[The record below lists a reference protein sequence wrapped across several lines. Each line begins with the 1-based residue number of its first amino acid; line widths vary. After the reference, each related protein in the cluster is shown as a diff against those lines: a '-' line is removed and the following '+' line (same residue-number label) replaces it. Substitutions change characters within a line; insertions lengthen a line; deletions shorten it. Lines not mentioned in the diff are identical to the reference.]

1 MEQVLH
7 RFTSQVDEKYSHIV
21 GRFRRELTHPE
32 RTRETE
38 LGNLFADIF
47 TRSLG
52 VDVMLIGSGSIR
64 AEKLGPI
71 VTYGDLIE
79 GFPYDDGVFM
89 FKVTGRQLRQMLR
102 YMLREE
108 AYAGHTEFYQLP
120 STLRLRYDRAKGDF
134 DYFTYCGKEVGK
146 EIGDDALFTVG
157 LQNYHFKN
165 IESFFN
171 ISYETICKLQKP
183 RTLESQY
190 DDLVADVVKKFNET
204 QSLITVEA
212 QYIGSYKDI
221 NEALVAAHAA
231 GTGLPAI
238 AVANTDYV
246 ASYGDSG
253 LFENLDPYIEGTS
266 YDTDDFSA
274 GLLLSSQFEG
284 KQVALPFLHSTQV
297 IYYNKTMADANGW
310 TIPEKIEDFTPFLAE
325 VHKTA
330 GVYGTVVPG
339 WDQWYFETMYLNEG
353 VQIITDDN
361 TCDLGSDTALGV
373 TSMIKDWCDAGDA
386 YFAAGTDASATMR
399 QNFYDQ
405 KTFSVMHTSSLYNN
419 YVDKCPDFE
428 VGMAWYPAASTGDKN
443 SEVGGCVLGIPSK
456 NDQATKNAAWQF
468 LQFLCGKE
476 VNMEWAEGTGYLPTR
491 NSVLETDEGKQ
502 FLEKKPAFQ
511 CIFDNLN
518 LINPR
523 IQNSAWSEL
532 ATTWKNYMEV
542 IMNQGGDVNSNSED
556 MVTEI
561 DEILADHA

>member
-1 MEQVLH
+1 MKKISRRSFLIATGAIAAATAMTACSGGSTGKANTTASSAASAAPE
-7 RFTSQVDEKYSHIV
+7 TVDPSKYEV
-21 GRFRRELTHPE
+21 
-32 RTRETE
+32 TE
-38 LGNLFADIF
+38 
-47 TRSLG
+47 
-52 VDVMLIGSGSIR
+52 
-64 AEKLGPI
+64 PI
-71 VTYGDLIE
+71 
-79 GFPYDDGVFM
+79 
-89 FKVTGRQLRQMLR
+89 
-102 YMLREE
+102 
-108 AYAGHTEFYQLP
+108 
-120 STLRLRYDRAKGDF
+120 
-134 DYFTYCGKEVGK
+134 
-146 EIGDDALFTVG
+146 
-157 LQNYHFKN
+157 
-165 IESFFN
+165 
-171 ISYETICKLQKP
+171 TI
-183 RTLESQY
+183 TWWHALESQY
-190 DDLVADVVKKFNET
+190 DELVADVVKKFNAT

-231 GTGLPAI
+231 GTGLPAV

-253 LFENLDPYIEGTS
+253 LYENLDPYIAGTG
-266 YDTDDFSA
+266 YDVDDFSA
-274 GLLLSSQFEG
+274 GLLLSSQYEG

-297 IYYNKTMADANGW
+297 IYYNKTMADENGW

-325 VHKTA
+325 VHSKK
-330 GVYGTVVPG
+330 GIYGTVVPG

-353 VQIITDDN
+353 VQIITGDN
-361 TCDLGSDTALGV
+361 DCDLNSETALGV
-373 TSMIKDWCDAGDA
+373 TNMIKGWCDAGDA

-419 YVDKCPDFE
+419 YVSKCPDFE
-428 VGMAWYPAASTGDKN
+428 VGMAWYPAATTGDKN

-491 NSVLETDEGKQ
+491 NSVLNTEEGKE

-518 LINPR
+518 LFNPR
-523 IQNSAWSEL
+523 IQNAAWSEL

-542 IMNQGGDVNSNSED
+542 MMNQDGDVTSGSND

-561 DEILADHA
+561 NEILEDHA

>member
-1 MEQVLH
+1 M
-7 RFTSQVDEKYSHIV
+7 
-21 GRFRRELTHPE
+21 
-32 RTRETE
+32 
-38 LGNLFADIF
+38 
-47 TRSLG
+47 
-52 VDVMLIGSGSIR
+52 
-64 AEKLGPI
+64 
-71 VTYGDLIE
+71 
-79 GFPYDDGVFM
+79 
-89 FKVTGRQLRQMLR
+89 
-102 YMLREE
+102 
-108 AYAGHTEFYQLP
+108 
-120 STLRLRYDRAKGDF
+120 
-134 DYFTYCGKEVGK
+134 
-146 EIGDDALFTVG
+146 
-157 LQNYHFKN
+157 
-165 IESFFN
+165 
-171 ISYETICKLQKP
+171 
-183 RTLESQY
+183 
-190 DDLVADVVKKFNET
+190 ADVVKKFNET
-204 QSLITVEA
+204 QNLITVEA
-212 QYIGSYKDI
+212 QYIGAYKDI

-231 GTGLPAI
+231 GTGLPAL

-330 GVYGTVVPG
+330 V
-339 WDQWYFETMYLNEG
+339 
-353 VQIITDDN
+353 
-361 TCDLGSDTALGV
+361 CTAPWFRAGISGISRPCTSMRACRSSPMTTPATWAATPLWAL

-386 YFAAGTDASATMR
+386 YFATGTDASATMR

-419 YVDKCPDFE
+419 YVSKCPDFE

>member
-1 MEQVLH
+1 MKKISRRSFLMATGTFAAATALTACSGGGSTGKANTNASSAAAPAASEAADP
-7 RFTSQVDEKYSHIV
+7 SKYEV
-21 GRFRRELTHPE
+21 
-32 RTRETE
+32 TE
-38 LGNLFADIF
+38 
-47 TRSLG
+47 
-52 VDVMLIGSGSIR
+52 
-64 AEKLGPI
+64 PI
-71 VTYGDLIE
+71 
-79 GFPYDDGVFM
+79 
-89 FKVTGRQLRQMLR
+89 
-102 YMLREE
+102 
-108 AYAGHTEFYQLP
+108 
-120 STLRLRYDRAKGDF
+120 
-134 DYFTYCGKEVGK
+134 
-146 EIGDDALFTVG
+146 
-157 LQNYHFKN
+157 
-165 IESFFN
+165 
-171 ISYETICKLQKP
+171 TI
-183 RTLESQY
+183 TWWHALESQY
-190 DDLVADVVKKFNET
+190 DELVADIVKKFNAT
-204 QSLITVEA
+204 QNLITVEA

-231 GTGLPAI
+231 GTGLPAV

-253 LFENLDPYIEGTS
+253 LYEDLGPYIAGTD
-266 YDTDDFSA
+266 YDVDDFSA
-274 GLLLSSQFEG
+274 GLLLSSQYKG

-310 TIPEKIEDFTPFLAE
+310 KIPEKIEDFTPFLAE
-325 VHKTA
+325 VHSKK
-330 GVYGTVVPG
+330 GIYGTVVPG

-353 VQIITDDN
+353 VQIITGDN
-361 TCDLGSDTALGV
+361 DCDLSGDAALGV
-373 TSMIKDWCDAGDA
+373 TKMIKGWCDAGDA

-419 YVDKCPDFE
+419 YVSKCPDFE
-428 VGMAWYPAASTGDKN
+428 VGMAWYPAATTGDKN

-491 NSVLETDEGKQ
+491 NSVLDTEEGKK

-523 IQNSAWSEL
+523 IQNAAWSEL
-532 ATTWKNYMEV
+532 ATTWKNYMV
-542 IMNQGGDVNSNSED
+542 IMMNQGGDVTSDSND

-561 DEILADHA
+561 NEILEDHA